1 MTGKILIAPPRDSA
15 DHDAIADLVREY
27 AGSLGFSLDYQNF
40 EAELADLATKYGPPG
55 GALLLAR
62 VDGAAA
68 GTVALR
74 ELAAGIGEMK
84 RLYVRPDF
92 RMLRLE
98 DGNSI
103 GRALAHPDRRG
114 GARLR
119 ASTSQAGHNRSQN
132 GGRHQALSHDGLHRD
147 RALLPQPGTG
157 HRLHGAGPLTDRF
170 YEDFNVGD
178 RFVSGGMT
186 VTEAAIIDFAASG
199 IRSPSTSMPS
209 SPPNGRSAA

>member
-1 MTGKILIAPPRDSA
+1 MTAMTGKILIAPPRDSA

-92 RMLRLE
+92 RTLRLE

-103 GRALAHPDRRG
+103 GRALAHRIVEAARACG
-114 GARLR
+114 HRRLR
-119 ASTSQAGHNRSQN
+119 LDTI
-132 GGRHQALSHDGLHRD
+132 
-147 RALLPQPGTG
+147 
-157 HRLHGAGPLTDRF
+157 GPK
-170 YEDFNVGD
+170 
-178 RFVSGGMT
+178 M
-186 VTEAAIIDFAASG
+186 EAAIKLYRTMGFTEIAPYYP
-199 IRSPSTSMPS
+199 SPVPGTVYMELVL
-209 SPPNGRSAA
+209 